1 MNTDVIKMNPLVS
14 EFCSLVNNGIEAW
27 SKAGELVV
35 RLIDEHGLSVS
46 SIAQA
51 SSYLT
56 DEIVGRFEQLGRKQ
70 IIPNLLISDFPAS
83 KHLFRLP
90 YSEQKRL
97 IDGQVELLVVTE
109 KGTETL
115 MVDTENLTPAQ
126 CKQVFDRTAVRSI
139 GAQRAYMES
148 KKEEFRISSAIQE
161 SEPFYKVRGKKVI
174 FTKPCEISSRQLAQI
189 LAEIE

>member
-1 MNTDVIKMNPLVS
+1 MNPLVS
-14 EFCSLVNNGIEAW
+14 EFCSLVNTGIEAW
-27 SKAGELVV
+27 TKAGELVV
-35 RLIDEHGLSVS
+35 KLIDEHGLSVS
-46 SIAQA
+46 AIAQA

-97 IDGQVELLVVTE
+97 IDGQVELLVVTD

-148 KKEEFRISSAIQE
+148 KREEFRVNSAIQE